1 MPDGLYDSDV
11 LAWSEQQA
19 ELLRR
24 LARGEMVNDV
34 DWDNVIEEIESVGR
48 SELHSVES
56 CLRQMMVHLLKV
68 HAWPQE
74 LSVRHWRSEIGT
86 FQSEAQQR
94 FTPSMRQL
102 IDLDRLFRRASRDFA
117 LASRDIGQVGGPLPP
132 NAFALDDLLNADPE
146 DLLRQLSPASDPAP

>member
-11 LAWSEQQA
+11 LAWSKQQA

-24 LARGEMVNDV
+24 LARGERVNDV

-56 CLRQMMVHLLKV
+56 YLRQMMVHLLKV
-68 HAWPQE
+68 RAWPQE
-74 LSVRHWRSEIGT
+74 PSVRHWRSEIGT

-117 LASRDIGQVGGPLPP
+117 LA
-132 NAFALDDLLNADPE
+132 
-146 DLLRQLSPASDPAP
+146 